1 MLYEPTTLAN
11 FARVIGET
19 LEKDYGVDPPPLF
32 AEANIDAGKFARP
45 GARISF
51 SKIDALW
58 SLAIEA
64 TGDRWLGFAVG
75 ARIEPGDFFVL
86 GHAWL
91 ASATLLDGMQRLVRY
106 GKVLSPALV
115 TTKLCEDNGLIA
127 SIKEIPD
134 PTLPI
139 NRIGE
144 EAGFVAFSR
153 LCELVMRRPVRP
165 VSVELVFPKDE
176 SSSRYDELFQCPIAY
191 GSEREV
197 FCYSA
202 EELNEPLPGYIPEV
216 LDATTEITR
225 AYISS
230 FDQSAVTTEVRRLL
244 TRMLPAGTV
253 DQDSVAFRLH
263 RSRRTL
269 QRQLTAEGTNY
280 RDILDGTRKSLAER
294 YLRDGNYSQA
304 EIAYMIGLSD
314 QRSFA
319 RAFRRWTGM
328 SPGRYRKEA

>member
-1 MLYEPTTLAN
+1 MLYEPTTLAS

-19 LEKDYGVDPPPLF
+19 LAEDYGVDPGPLF
-32 AEANIDAGKFARP
+32 AEANIDARKFARP

-51 SKIDALW
+51 GKMDALW
-58 SLAIEA
+58 SLAIDA

-75 ARIEPGDFFVL
+75 SRIEPGDFFVL

-115 TTKLCEDNGLIA
+115 TTKLREDNGLIA

-134 PTLPI
+134 PSLPT

-144 EAGFVAFSR
+144 EAGFVAFSK

-176 SSSRYDELFQCPIAY
+176 SASRYDELFQCPIAY

-197 FCYSA
+197 FSYSA
-202 EELNEPLPGYIPEV
+202 EDLNVPLPGFIPEV
-216 LDATTEITR
+216 LDATSEITR

-230 FDQSAVTTEVRRLL
+230 FDQSAVSTEVRRLL
-244 TRMLPAGTV
+244 TRMLPAGGV
-253 DQDSVAFRLH
+253 DQDSVASRLH

-280 RDILDGTRKSLAER
+280 RDILDETRKSLAQR
-294 YLRDGNYSQA
+294 YLRDGNFSQA

-319 RAFRRWTGM
+319 RAFRRWTGT
-328 SPGRYRKEA
+328 SPGRYRKAN